1 VDLKFIRENPELAK
15 ATLMRRNEGVNIE
28 TILKQ
33 DQRRREVIV
42 RRDDA
47 RRRQKLLSEKVG
59 QLRRAGMAADA
70 EMMEARSAAVTIKN
84 LEEELNSVEVEL
96 ASLMQFVPNHVH
108 ESVTNE
114 DTVVAEWGELPKF
127 DFAPKAHWDLA
138 TALDILDFETAS
150 KLSGSRF
157 VLFKGRG
164 ALLERALIN
173 YCLDT
178 HTQRHGYTEI
188 SPPFLCLEE
197 CFYGTGS
204 LPKQADEMYRF
215 KEDPFYLI
223 PTAEVPLVNMHRGET
238 LNESELPK
246 YYVAYTPCFRRE
258 AGSYGKDVRGMIR
271 VHQFDKVE
279 LVKFTTPET
288 SYDEMEKLR
297 ANAET
302 ILRALNIPYR
312 VKRLAASEMAFQS
325 AKTYDLDAFAAG
337 VGNWL
342 EVSSISNC
350 EEFQA
355 RRANIR
361 FRRKGGGADYVHI
374 MNGSGLAFPRIF
386 VCLVENNQQS
396 DGSIVIPEVLRPYM
410 GGLERIGSPAMSDI
424 K

>member
-1 VDLKFIRENPELAK
+1 MDLKFIRENPELAHK
-15 ATLMRRNEGVNIE
+15 LLLRRNEGVSIE

-33 DQRRREVIV
+33 DARRREIIV
-42 RRDDA
+42 KRDEA
-47 RRRQKLLSEKVG
+47 RHQQKELSEKVA
-59 QLRRAGMAADA
+59 QLKRAKQPAEREMADA
-70 EMMEARSAAVTIKN
+70 KAVSVTIREY
-84 LEEELNSVEVEL
+84 EEQVSDAEQNI
-96 ASLMQFVPNHVH
+96 ASLMQFVPNRIHD
-108 ESVTNE
+108 SVTDE
-114 DTVVAEWGELPKF
+114 DTVVAEWGEVPKF
-127 DFAPKAHWDLA
+127 DFAPKAHWDLCE
-138 TALDILDFETAS
+138 TLGILDFKTAA

-157 VLFKGRG
+157 VLYKGAG
-164 ALLERALIN
+164 ARLERALIN

-178 HTQRHGYTEI
+178 HTRLHGYTEI

-197 CFYGTGS
+197 CFFGTGS

-215 KEDPFYLI
+215 KEDPYYLI
-223 PTAEVPLVNMHRGET
+223 PTAEVPLVNIHRGET
-238 LNESELPK
+238 LNESDLPK
-246 YYVAYTPCFRRE
+246 CYAAYTPCFRRE

-279 LVKFTTPET
+279 LVKFTTPES

-297 ANAET
+297 GNAET
-302 ILRALNIPYR
+302 ILRSLKLPYR

-325 AKTYDLDAFAAG
+325 AKTYDLDAYAAG

-350 EEFQA
+350 EDFQA

-361 FRRKGGGADYVHI
+361 FRRKTGGSEFVHI

-386 VCLVENNQQS
+386 VAIVENYQQA
-396 DGSIVIPEVLRPYM
+396 DGSVIVPDVLRPYM
-410 GGLERIGSPAMSDI
+410 GGLERITT